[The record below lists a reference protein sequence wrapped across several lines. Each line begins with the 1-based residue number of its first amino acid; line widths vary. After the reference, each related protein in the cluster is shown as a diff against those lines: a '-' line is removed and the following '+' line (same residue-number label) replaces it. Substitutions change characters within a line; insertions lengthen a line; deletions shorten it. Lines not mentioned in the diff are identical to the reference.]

1 MSDQRDGWPS
11 RAAAAS
17 ILGVPATTFER
28 MIKRGELGGELVAG
42 VMRFDPDEL
51 ARLRKPA
58 TGDTVIAELIGA
70 LRNANQQAVALVGAV
85 TLPAERLLAL
95 YGTEATAMR
104 ARIDTL
110 ESKTLAMLEVFERA
124 VTEQHSREMAR
135 AAFEAGEK
143 RKTTAFQALIE
154 HGPKLA
160 AQALGN
166 VAIRDLWE
174 SLDEDQIAALSSG
187 AFLTDAQRAMLAQAR
202 AKASKTAPAP
212 APAPEA
218 ANGKAE
224 ADHH

>member
-104 ARIDTL
+104 ARIDSL

-135 AAFEAGEK
+135 AAFEAGER
-143 RKTTAFQALIE
+143 RKTTAFEALIE

-187 AFLTDAQRAMLAQAR
+187 AFLTEAQRAMLAAAR
-202 AKASKTAPAP
+202 AKAAKTAPAP
-212 APAPEA
+212 QPTEA